1 MVNNLDT
8 KPGRDNHASGNAL
21 LYPPVDKD
29 QTRYSELR
37 QAKASLPNN
46 AAAIGGSDCTISHR
60 RFVMTDHP
68 RFMLVVSP
76 LMENSPAFDRAAA
89 LAKASG
95 AALHIVAFDYLEG
108 LATAS
113 MVNEQ
118 ALEQM
123 RLGYIERH
131 RQWLEDQARPLRKI
145 GVHVT
150 TEVVWVERPLQ
161 EVLIHLKE
169 QPMAVL
175 IKALEHES
183 LLSRLM
189 FTPLDIHLLR
199 ECPVPLHFVSHSHH
213 ALPRRIVAAVDPFHS
228 NARFKGFNDRILGE
242 ASKLA
247 STCNAALDVVYAH
260 DLSSISADEFGLR
273 NGSAFFSSSKAKTLF
288 DAQADAFQELAQRN
302 GIPAERQHMIMGN
315 PAKVLSS
322 YAQAY
327 DTDVIVMGRIGCQGM
342 ERLVGSTVEHLLY
355 KLPCSVWVVSPEKI

>member
-1 MVNNLDT
+1 M
-8 KPGRDNHASGNAL
+8 S
-21 LYPPVDKD
+21 D
-29 QTRYSELR
+29 QL
-37 QAKASLPNN
+37 
-46 AAAIGGSDCTISHR
+46 
-60 RFVMTDHP
+60 

-89 LAKASG
+89 LAKAAG

-108 LATAS
+108 LATAA

-123 RLGYIERH
+123 RLGYVERH

-145 GVHVT
+145 GVQVT

-161 EVLIHLKE
+161 EILIHLKE

-175 IKALEHES
+175 IKALERES

-199 ECPVPLHFVSHSHH
+199 ECPVPLHFVSDVHH
-213 ALPRRIVAAVDPFHS
+213 ALPRKIVAAVDPFHS
-228 NARFKGFNDRILGE
+228 DDKYKGFNDRILRE

-247 STCNAALDVVYAH
+247 STCDAVLDVIYAH
-260 DLSSISADEFGLR
+260 DLSSISADEFGFS
-273 NGSAFFSSSKAKTLF
+273 NGSAFFSTAKAKTLF
-288 DAQADAFQELAQRN
+288 DAQADAFRDLSERN
-302 GIPAERQHMIMGN
+302 GIPPEHQHMIMGN

-327 DTDVIVMGRIGCQGM
+327 DTDVIVMGRIGHQGM

>member
-1 MVNNLDT
+1 M
-8 KPGRDNHASGNAL
+8 S
-21 LYPPVDKD
+21 D
-29 QTRYSELR
+29 QL
-37 QAKASLPNN
+37 
-46 AAAIGGSDCTISHR
+46 
-60 RFVMTDHP
+60 

-89 LAKASG
+89 LAKASD

-108 LATAS
+108 LATAG
-113 MVNEQ
+113 MVNGQ

-123 RLGYIERH
+123 RLGYVERH

-161 EVLIHLKE
+161 EILIHLKE

-199 ECPVPLHFVSHSHH
+199 ECPVPLHFVSHSHNT
-213 ALPRRIVAAVDPFHS
+213 LPRKIVAAVDPFHS
-228 NARFKGFNDRILGE
+228 DEQYEGFNDSILRE

-247 STCNAALDVVYAH
+247 STCNAELDVIYAH
-260 DLSSISADEFGLR
+260 DLSSISADEFGFS
-273 NGSAFFSSSKAKTLF
+273 NGSAFFSSGKAKSLF
-288 DAQADAFQELAQRN
+288 EAQADAFRELSERN
-302 GIPAERQHMIMGN
+302 GIPPEHQHMIMGN
-315 PAKVLSS
+315 PVKVLSS
-322 YAQAY
+322 YAQTY
-327 DTDVIVMGRIGCQGM
+327 DSDVIVMGRIGHRGM